1 MSFLS
6 MEYYKKFKCIG
17 NQCEDHCCKG
27 WTIAIDKK
35 TFKNYKQL
43 KKTEF
48 SSKLKSSIERN
59 KDAISNNSYGFFKLV
74 NGSCPML
81 SEDRL
86 CEIYQNI
93 GEDNM
98 CNTCTVYPRSYNKV
112 NDRTEGSLMLSC
124 IEVARNILLSKE
136 CIEFSLDDTKVSD
149 SGINKRIDK
158 NNGNSYVDK
167 NFDEIRSFCIGLIQE
182 RKYSIEERLSIL
194 GLFIQKL
201 SNIEDS
207 SLVINLINDYQY
219 IINSDVYNGKL
230 DNFDIESMIDAQI
243 KFCVSV
249 YNVILAKGINDKRFI
264 DKFKVSFE
272 YLKLNDTNIED
283 IKCTLKKSLE
293 NEYSEFINEYK
304 YIYENYL
311 VSYMFKSLFPVSN
324 MSLNDTYNDLVIRF
338 ALIKMTLIGLCGHY
352 KDDMKVDYAVEFIQ
366 SFVKV
371 VEHDASIVQ
380 KINDYLRDNNRN
392 SLAHMMIMM
401 GK

>member
-6 MEYYKKFKCIG
+6 MEYYNGFKCIG

-27 WTIAIDKK
+27 WTITIDKK
-35 TFKNYKQL
+35 TFKNYKKL

-48 SSKLKSSIERN
+48 SSKLNSSIIRN
-59 KDAISNNSYGFFKLV
+59 TNETSNNRYGKFKLV
-74 NGSCPML
+74 DGVCPML

-93 GEDNM
+93 GEKNM
-98 CNTCTVYPRSYNKV
+98 CHTCKVYPRSYNKV
-112 NDRTEGSLMLSC
+112 NDRIEGSLTLSC

-136 CIEFSLDDTKVSD
+136 CIGFSLDNTKILNTGFSQ
-149 SGINKRIDK
+149 IIDESQS
-158 NNGNSYVDK
+158 NSYIIK

-182 RKYSIEERLSIL
+182 RKYSIEERLAIL
-194 GLFIQKL
+194 GLFIK
-201 SNIEDS
+201 STSEIEEGS
-207 SLVINLINDYQY
+207 SVVNLIGDYQNR
-219 IINSDVYNGKL
+219 INNNVYDKIL
-230 DNFDIESMIDAQI
+230 DNFEIENMLDAQNE
-243 KFCVSV
+243 FCTGV
-249 YNVILAKGINDKRFI
+249 YNVILSKGISDKRFI
-264 DKFKVSFE
+264 DKFKISAK
-272 YLKLNDTNIED
+272 YLKLNETNVND
-283 IKCTLKKSLE
+283 RKHALQTSLE

-311 VSYMFKSLFPVSN
+311 VSYMFKTLFPVSH

-352 KDDMKVDYAVEFIQ
+352 KDNMKVDYAVAFIQ

-371 VEHDASIVQ
+371 VEHDGSIVQ
-380 KINDYLRDNNRN
+380 KLNDYLRDNNIN